1 MKILTVV
8 VEPPSPKRAS
18 RRTAG
23 GVLRSIYSKIL
34 RTKAS
39 KVGVAIV
46 VGMFLAVLLGPFFV
60 HYSPYTVNY
69 AQENMPPTAAH
80 PFGTDY
86 RGRDILSQVIYGAY
100 PSLIVGFLAAT
111 GAVLLGFF
119 AGVIAGYYRKLE
131 APVSG
136 ATDVILSFPNLPL
149 LIVIGSLFLVTNQL
163 LIGALILVL
172 WAPAA
177 RAVRAQVQT
186 SKKLGYVEASKMS
199 GMSDFQIVLRIII
212 PEVASI
218 AIAYFILL
226 LSVSIILITSLEF
239 LGVGNPEIV
248 SWGSILYWAQQYGF
262 LFGDWWW
269 VLAPGLSITL
279 VATGFAL
286 IGFSFEEVLNPRLR
300 V

>member
-1 MKILTVV
+1 ML
-8 VEPPSPKRAS
+8 
-18 RRTAG
+18 G
-23 GVLRSIYSKIL
+23 SIYSKVPSS
-34 RTKAS
+34 KAA
-39 KVGVAIV
+39 KIGIGIVLAIFV
-46 VGMFLAVLLGPFFV
+46 MVLLGPFFV
-60 HYSPYTVNY
+60 HYSPYAINY
-69 AQENMPPTAAH
+69 AQENKPPSLAH
-80 PFGTDY
+80 LFGTDY
-86 RGRDILSQVIYGAY
+86 RGRDLLSQVIYGAY
-100 PSLIVGFLAAT
+100 PSLLVGFLAAI
-111 GAVLLGFF
+111 GAVVLGFF
-119 AGVIAGYYRKLE
+119 AGVVAGYYRKLE

-186 SKKLGYVEASKMS
+186 SKKLGYVEAAKMS

-226 LSVSIILITSLEF
+226 LSVSIILVTSLEF
-239 LGVGNPEIV
+239 LGIGNPDIV

-262 LFGDWWW
+262 LLGDWWW

-286 IGFSFEEVLNPRLR
+286 IGFSFEEVFNPRLR